1 MTYEVINFVRLAGD
15 LLSSSLFDARIEPEL
30 KSIKMY
36 DCAATEGASGVKK
49 RGSSAFTLDI
59 NRIKRADFKSI
70 FRRFNFIELY
80 LLIV

>member
-1 MTYEVINFVRLAGD
+1 
-15 LLSSSLFDARIEPEL
+15 
-30 KSIKMY
+30 
-36 DCAATEGASGVKK
+36 VKK